1 MISFLVLKRIK
12 SSSTAQYMSFL
23 GIVDTLVLITGA
35 ASICLDHINLPHL
48 FLIFGCKSTLF
59 LFYSMADFS
68 VFIIVIMTAER
79 FYGVWRPV
87 QANKTTDKNN
97 LILILVFLFCCL
109 VNLHLIFTHTMVKH
123 NDYTTN
129 TTININK
136 TNFNV
141 CEYVYLSEFYEQ
153 FWVYIDAT
161 IYSFIPF
168 IVLTILNIL
177 IIIFIKKAENINQKL
192 NQVNR
197 KSFTSTNFNKLDLVN
212 NNMSDLN
219 NNELKVFDGG
229 LNPELKQTFKSEESV
244 KLMFRNNNRLKLNN
258 NRFKKTRLIVMLFTI
273 NIFFCLL
280 SMPMSFLQIFYYRY
294 VTLDSNKMYV
304 DEKEDYL
311 DIIDLLH
318 TVAELLQFLNHSTN
332 FILYSLS
339 GKTFRNETKRYFRNI
354 FYYLFKKNELY

>member
-1 MISFLVLKRIK
+1 
-12 SSSTAQYMSFL
+12 
-23 GIVDTLVLITGA
+23 
-35 ASICLDHINLPHL
+35 
-48 FLIFGCKSTLF
+48 
-59 LFYSMADFS
+59 
-68 VFIIVIMTAER
+68 
-79 FYGVWRPV
+79 
-87 QANKTTDKNN
+87 
-97 LILILVFLFCCL
+97 
-109 VNLHLIFTHTMVKH
+109 MVKH
-123 NDYTTN
+123 NDYTAN

-153 FWVYIDAT
+153 LWVYIDAT

-177 IIIFIKKAENINQKL
+177 IIICIKKAENINQKL

-197 KSFTSTNFNKLDLVN
+197 KSFTSFNKLDLVN

-304 DEKEDYL
+304 
-311 DIIDLLH
+311 I
-318 TVAELLQFLNHSTN
+318 NHIKN
-332 FILYSLS
+332 SLPEAGGVMRS
-339 GKTFRNETKRYFRNI
+339 NP
-354 FYYLFKKNELY
+354 

>member
-177 IIIFIKKAENINQKL
+177 IIICIKK
-192 NQVNR
+192 
-197 KSFTSTNFNKLDLVN
+197 S
-212 NNMSDLN
+212 
-219 NNELKVFDGG
+219 
-229 LNPELKQTFKSEESV
+229 
-244 KLMFRNNNRLKLNN
+244 
-258 NRFKKTRLIVMLFTI
+258 
-273 NIFFCLL
+273 
-280 SMPMSFLQIFYYRY
+280 
-294 VTLDSNKMYV
+294 
-304 DEKEDYL
+304 
-311 DIIDLLH
+311 
-318 TVAELLQFLNHSTN
+318 
-332 FILYSLS
+332 
-339 GKTFRNETKRYFRNI
+339 
-354 FYYLFKKNELY
+354 